1 MFYTFLTQCSATASY
16 QFLYR
21 SDKVFF
27 SFLFKE
33 AFQHYI
39 HEKKKKI
46 KMCNM
51 KQKNMTFLSR
61 TIAHLTDVNRDVSFY
76 GQFCATSYVKLSTA
90 LFRHPLLFPARC
102 SAYLCKE

>member
-1 MFYTFLTQCSATASY
+1 MFYTFLTQCSATASF

-39 HEKKKKI
+39 HTKKKK
-46 KMCNM
+46 
-51 KQKNMTFLSR
+51 KNQ
-61 TIAHLTDVNRDVSFY
+61 DVQYETKKYDLPV
-76 GQFCATSYVKLSTA
+76 
-90 LFRHPLLFPARC
+90 
-102 SAYLCKE
+102 

>member
-1 MFYTFLTQCSATASY
+1 MFYTFLTQCSATASF

-39 HEKKKKI
+39 HKKKEKKKSRCAIRNK
-46 KMCNM
+46 
-51 KQKNMTFLSR
+51 KNMIFLSR
-61 TIAHLTDVNRDVSFY
+61 TIAHLTDVNRDVSF
-76 GQFCATSYVKLSTA
+76 
-90 LFRHPLLFPARC
+90 
-102 SAYLCKE
+102 

>member
-39 HEKKKKI
+39 HEKKKK
-46 KMCNM
+46 
-51 KQKNMTFLSR
+51 SR
-61 TIAHLTDVNRDVSFY
+61 
-76 GQFCATSYVKLSTA
+76 CAI
-90 LFRHPLLFPARC
+90 
-102 SAYLCKE
+102 

>member
-1 MFYTFLTQCSATASY
+1 MFYTFLTQCSATASF

-39 HEKKKKI
+39 HKKKEKKKI
-46 KMCNM
+46 KMCNT
-51 KQKNMTFLSR
+51 KQKKYDLP
-61 TIAHLTDVNRDVSFY
+61 V
-76 GQFCATSYVKLSTA
+76 
-90 LFRHPLLFPARC
+90 
-102 SAYLCKE
+102 

>member
-39 HEKKKKI
+39 HEKKK
-46 KMCNM
+46 N
-51 KQKNMTFLSR
+51 Q
-61 TIAHLTDVNRDVSFY
+61 DVQYETKKYDLPV
-76 GQFCATSYVKLSTA
+76 
-90 LFRHPLLFPARC
+90 
-102 SAYLCKE
+102 